1 MAQNQYSSDETEMSG
16 ERFEKFR
23 QRKGKGNKDGNRRR
37 EKDRGWS
44 RGDRNQRDW

>member
-1 MAQNQYSSDETEMSG
+1 MAQNQFGENEMSG

-23 QRKGKGNKDGNRRR
+23 QRKGKHGKDNNRRR

-44 RGDRNQRDW
+44 RGDRDQRDW